1 MENIKFAEL
10 EDILEDISN
19 IFDIAYEYIDD
30 EEMKKLINTTEDRLH
45 KFLRKA
51 GFIEN
56 NKEC

>member
-1 MENIKFAEL
+1 MENIKFSEL

-30 EEMKKLINTTEDRLH
+30 EKMKKLINTTEDRLH
-45 KFLRKA
+45 KFLHKA

-56 NKEC
+56 KD